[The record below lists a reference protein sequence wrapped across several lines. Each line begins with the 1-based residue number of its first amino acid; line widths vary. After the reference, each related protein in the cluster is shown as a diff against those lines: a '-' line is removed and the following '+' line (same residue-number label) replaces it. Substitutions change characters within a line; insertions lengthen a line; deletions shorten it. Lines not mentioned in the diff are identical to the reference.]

1 MKWLVSPLM
10 LSVCTFAVVHFIDA
24 APAPAS
30 AKPAAAAA
38 VKKQETF
45 KTFTGKVL
53 ANKVRMRVKPDVES
67 HIIRQFN
74 KNDLLLVVAEKGD
87 FYAIEPPKEMKAYV
101 FRSYVLDN
109 VVEASR
115 VNVRLEPHIDAPII
129 AQLQMGDKVNGHVCT
144 MNHKWLE
151 ITPPADAKFYISKE
165 FISQVGGPD
174 YLVMMEK
181 RKTQAEESLSKAFFT
196 AECEC
201 KKPYEEMSIL
211 EPTEQLQTIVRNF
224 SDFPE
229 ITKQAKEG
237 LALLKDSYLQK
248 KIAFLESKTELS
260 ASAKEEMLTKH
271 KTETSEFFTEAS
283 PSPRTSTWGKRAVQK
298 DMTDQ
303 MRLWDT
309 VEESLFL
316 SWNAFHTNK
325 TLDDF
330 YTEQKANASVIFGTV
345 EPYNHPVKNKPG
357 DFILRGEDTP
367 LAYLYS
373 TRINLHEC
381 VGKKVSLLVTS
392 RPNNHFA
399 FPAYYV
405 LSVE

>member
-1 MKWLVSPLM
+1 MKWLVSPWM
-10 LSVCTFAVVHFIDA
+10 LSVCTFAVVPIVDA

-30 AKPAAAAA
+30 AKTSPAAPI
-38 VKKQETF
+38 KKQETF

-53 ANKVRMRVKPDVES
+53 ANKVRMRVKPDLES

-74 KNDLLLVVAEKGD
+74 KNDLLLIVAEKGD
-87 FYAIEPPKEMKAYV
+87 FYAIQPPKEMKAYV
-101 FRSYVLDN
+101 FRSYILDN
-109 VVEASR
+109 VVEANR

-129 AQLQMGDKVNGHVCT
+129 GQLQAGDKINGQICS

-151 ITPPADAKFYISKE
+151 IAPPADAKFYISKE
-165 FISQVGGPD
+165 FITQVGGPD
-174 YLVMMEK
+174 YLVMMDK
-181 RKTQAEESLSKAFFT
+181 RKNQAEESLSKAFFT

-201 KKPYEEMSIL
+201 KKAYEEMSIL
-211 EPTEQLQTIVRNF
+211 EPTEQLQAIVRNF

-248 KIAFLESKTELS
+248 KIAFLESKAELS
-260 ASAKEEMLTKH
+260 ASAKEELLAKH
-271 KTETSEFFTEAS
+271 KTETKEFFSEAA
-283 PSPRTSTWGKRAVQK
+283 PTPRAEGWGKRAVQK

-330 YTEQKANASVIFGTV
+330 YAEQKANATVVFGTI

-367 LAYLYS
+367 VAYLYS
-373 TRINLHEC
+373 TRVNLHDC
-381 VGKKVSLLVTS
+381 VGKKVALLVTS

>member
-1 MKWLVSPLM
+1 MKWSFSPWM
-10 LSVCTFAVVHFIDA
+10 LSVCTLAALSFADA
-24 APAPAS
+24 APVNVKPSAPT
-30 AKPAAAAA
+30 AA
-38 VKKQETF
+38 KKQETF

-53 ANKVRMRVKPDVES
+53 ANKVRMRVKPDLES

-87 FYAIEPPKEMKAYV
+87 FYAIQPPKEMKAYV

-109 VVEASR
+109 IVEASR

-129 AQLQMGDKVNGHVCT
+129 GQLQAGDKINGQICS

-151 ITPPADAKFYISKE
+151 IDPPSDAKFYISKE

-174 YLVMMEK
+174 YLVMMQK
-181 RKTQAEESLSKAFFT
+181 RKAQAEESLSKAFFI
-196 AECEC
+196 AESEC
-201 KKPYEEMSIL
+201 KKDYEEMSIL
-211 EPTEQLQTIVRNF
+211 EPTEQLQTIVRNY

-248 KIAFLESKTELS
+248 KIAFLESKAELS
-260 ASAKEEMLTKH
+260 ASAKEELLAKH
-271 KTETSEFFTEAS
+271 KSETKEFLTDSA
-283 PSPRTSTWGKRAVQK
+283 PRTSAWGKRAIQK

-330 YTEQKANASVIFGTV
+330 YAEQKANASVVFGTI

-357 DFILRGEDTP
+357 DFILRGDDAP
-367 LAYLYS
+367 LAYIYS
-373 TRINLHEC
+373 TKVNLHDC
-381 VGKKVSLLVTS
+381 VGKKVALLVTP